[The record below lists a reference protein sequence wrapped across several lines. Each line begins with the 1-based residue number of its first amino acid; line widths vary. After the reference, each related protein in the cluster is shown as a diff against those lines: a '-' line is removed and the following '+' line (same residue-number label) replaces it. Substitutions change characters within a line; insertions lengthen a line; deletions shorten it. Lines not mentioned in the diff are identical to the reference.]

1 MEQVDF
7 LFKLVHG
14 ELRANREVSVNK
26 ALTDMFNAE
35 HEEKI
40 MISQAIRKKLQA
52 LKART
57 KRKVPPVQNLEAA
70 RLSLEKDPDVALQPG
85 TLHYSVTPAEL
96 DNWLSSF
103 EAYVNNGK
111 GVDKKTVVAYV
122 RKFLDEDYRASDVY
136 QQITEDKST
145 DEIMQ
150 ILKGDLKMC
159 YPLAA
164 RRMKL
169 FHMERR
175 DDEEVHHFIT
185 RVKEDAKFAECDK
198 LPLNNIV
205 TLIVVSRC
213 RVPYLVERWGMKK
226 EIDLQQ
232 ITIDADLYV
241 RNRKTG

>member
-1 MEQVDF
+1 M
-7 LFKLVHG
+7 HG
-14 ELRANREVSVNK
+14 ALREDRELAVNK

-40 MISQAIRKKLQA
+40 LISQAIRKKSQA
-52 LKART
+52 VRAKI

-85 TLHYSVTPAEL
+85 TLAYSVTPAEL
-96 DNWLSSF
+96 DNWLCSF

-122 RKFLDEDYRASDVY
+122 RKFLDEEYRASDVY

-150 ILKGDLKMC
+150 ILKDDLKMR

-185 RVKEDAKFAECDK
+185 RVKEDAKHAECDK
-198 LPLNNIV
+198 LPFNDIV

-213 RVPYLVERWGMKK
+213 RVPSLIERWGMKK

-232 ITIDADLYV
+232 VTIDADLYA
-241 RNRKTG
+241 RNKKLGNHQEL